1 MSNLYTATLKEIKQI
16 QWLQLEKQ
24 LEYLQKKSRFYQ
36 EVFKK
41 NKIELS
47 KISSYEEFQRIP
59 ITTKENLQ
67 QFNED
72 FLCVPENEIID
83 FVTTSGTLGKPVSLA
98 LNEADLQRLATNE
111 MESFRI
117 VGVQKEDVVQITTT
131 LDRRFMAGMAY
142 FLGLRK
148 LGSGIVRTGSGLP
161 QLQWDSIARFKPK
174 YLVAVP
180 SFLLKMIE
188 YAGTNH
194 IDFKN
199 SSVQAAICIGEPIR
213 NKDFK
218 LNSLGSKIRKLWDI
232 ELFSTYASTEMATA
246 YTECEAHLGN
256 HVQQELIFTEILDEA
271 GNPVKPGE
279 TGELVITTLQ
289 AETMPLLRFA
299 TGDMVSYSDEPCK
312 CGRNTLRLS
321 AVIGRKKQMIKFKGT
336 SLYPQH
342 IIEVLNDFKGI
353 SAFVIEAN
361 SNEFGTDEVV
371 VKIPDSLNPENV
383 ILLKEHFKSKLQ
395 VTPCVEQ
402 VSLKVIENLKFQE
415 GSRKPVVFIDYR
427 RSKPNRS

>member
-1 MSNLYTATLKEIKQI
+1 MSEHYSASSEEIKRL

-24 LEYLQKKSRFYQ
+24 LLYLQKKSGFYQ

-47 KISSYEEFQRIP
+47 KISSYEEFQTIP
-59 ITTKENLQ
+59 LTTKEDLQ

-72 FLCVPENEIID
+72 FLCVPEKEIID
-83 FVTTSGTLGKPVSLA
+83 FVTTSGTLGKPVNFA

-111 MESFRI
+111 MESFKI
-117 VGVQKEDVVQITTT
+117 VGVQSEDVVQITTT

-148 LGSGIVRTGSGLP
+148 LGAGIVRTGSGSP
-161 QLQWDSIARFKPK
+161 QMQWDSIDRFKPK

-188 YAGTNH
+188 YAETNK
-194 IDFKN
+194 IDHKN
-199 SSVQAAICIGEPIR
+199 SSVKAAICIGEPIR
-213 NKDFK
+213 DIEFK
-218 LNSLGSKIRKLWDI
+218 LNSLGKRISKLWDI

-246 YTECEAHLGN
+246 FTECEAHRGN
-256 HVQQELIFTEILDEA
+256 HVQQELIYTEILDDS

-289 AETMPLLRFA
+289 VETMPLLRFA
-299 TGDMVSYSDEPCK
+299 TGDMVSYIDEPCK
-312 CGRNTLRLS
+312 CGRNSLRLS
-321 AVIGRKKQMIKFKGT
+321 PVIGRKKQMIKLKGT

-353 SAFVIEAN
+353 SSFVIEAN
-361 SNEFGTDEVV
+361 INEIGTDEVV
-371 VKIPDSLNPENV
+371 VKIPDSFNAEKMD
-383 ILLKEHFKSKLQ
+383 LLKKHFKSKLQ
-395 VTPCVEQ
+395 VTPILEV
-402 VSLKVIENLKFQE
+402 VSLEVIEKLKFPE
-415 GSRKPVVFIDYR
+415 GARKPVVFIDYR
-427 RSKPNRS
+427 